1 PTSLRE
7 VINATGI
14 VVRTNLGR
22 APLSEAAQ
30 AALVQAAGAT
40 DVELDLAT
48 GRRSPRGQA
57 AIDALAAAAGAGAH
71 VVNNGAAAIM
81 LACHVL
87 APAGNIVLSRG
98 EMVEI
103 GDGFRI
109 PELIRATGTEIREVG
124 TTNRTHMRDYLDAVD
139 ESTGFVLKV
148 HPSNFRVEGF
158 TGGVPVRAL
167 AGEAGV
173 PVVADIGSGLLR
185 PHPRLP
191 HEPDARTTLRDGA

>member
-1 PTSLRE
+1 TSLRE

-14 VVRTNLGR
+14 VVHTNLGR

-71 VVNNGAAAIM
+71 VVNNGAAAIV

-103 GDGFRI
+103 GDGFRL
-109 PELIRATGTEIREVG
+109 PGLIAATGVELREVG
-124 TTNRTHMRDYLDAVD
+124 TTTRPRLRDYTHAIDAR
-139 ESTGFVLKV
+139 TGVVLKV
-148 HPSNFRVEGF
+148 HPANFLVEGF
-158 TGGVPVRAL
+158 AGGVGIGAL
-167 AGEAGV
+167 AGEARV
-173 PVVADIGSGLLR
+173 PHAAAIGSGPLPPPPLL
-185 PHPRLP
+185 P
-191 HEPDARTTLRDGA
+191 